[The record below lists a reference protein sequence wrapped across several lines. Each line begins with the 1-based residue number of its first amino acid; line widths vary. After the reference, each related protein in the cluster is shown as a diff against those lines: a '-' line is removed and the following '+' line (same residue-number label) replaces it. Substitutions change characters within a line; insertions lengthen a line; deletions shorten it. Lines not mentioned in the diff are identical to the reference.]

1 MHPKNIRRKRGRVE
15 EKVIEA
21 SEDGTNQNWKRE
33 YSWVLELYLIQ
44 STIMDLLCYL
54 SFG

>member
-21 SEDGTNQNWKRE
+21 SEDGTNQTDWKRE
-33 YSWVLELYLIQ
+33 YS
-44 STIMDLLCYL
+44 
-54 SFG
+54 